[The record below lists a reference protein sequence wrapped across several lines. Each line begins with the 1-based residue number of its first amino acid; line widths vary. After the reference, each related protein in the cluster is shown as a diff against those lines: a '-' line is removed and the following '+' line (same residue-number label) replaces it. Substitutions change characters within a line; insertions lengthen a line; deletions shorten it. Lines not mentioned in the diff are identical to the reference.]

1 MNNRVTAISVS
12 LAVIACS
19 TFLGCDQ
26 SQSAHLVRECQD
38 LKLQVANLKNE
49 IANLHEVVKRQEAE
63 YQHVKTGLDPRFAK
77 IETRMSGIE
86 DKMNTISEDRSAQSD
101 EKSERIQQQLDALA
115 EQISQIKSSDASVG
129 NRPRVTAGKADPVN
143 TAVTEDF
150 STDAENLVDDLKK
163 QLKRNDAEI
172 QRLRKQNPACVLNTV
187 DPPSNIRN
195 IVMRYPTGN
204 LRKYF
209 TMIQVTYVRDLFYCT
224 NCKRESALGDSPCCN
239 VSRMKSFLEWRQ
251 KRLDVSKTTEINA
264 QIDALLES
272 NNEIN
277 NKLKQLQSRRT
288 SR

>member
-1 MNNRVTAISVS
+1 MNNRVTAISLS

-26 SQSAHLVRECQD
+26 NQSAHLVRECQD

-115 EQISQIKSSDASVG
+115 EQISQIKGSDASVG

-150 STDAENLVDDLKK
+150 STDAENLVDDLKNSLREMTRK
-163 QLKRNDAEI
+163 FNDCANKIQHAFLTQSILRATFEI
-172 QRLRKQNPACVLNTV
+172 
-187 DPPSNIRN
+187 PSCGILLA
-195 IVMRYPTGN
+195 T
-204 LRKYF
+204 
-209 TMIQVTYVRDLFYCT
+209 C
-224 NCKRESALGDSPCCN
+224 ESIS
-239 VSRMKSFLEWRQ
+239 Q
-251 KRLDVSKTTEINA
+251 
-264 QIDALLES
+264 
-272 NNEIN
+272 
-277 NKLKQLQSRRT
+277 
-288 SR
+288 